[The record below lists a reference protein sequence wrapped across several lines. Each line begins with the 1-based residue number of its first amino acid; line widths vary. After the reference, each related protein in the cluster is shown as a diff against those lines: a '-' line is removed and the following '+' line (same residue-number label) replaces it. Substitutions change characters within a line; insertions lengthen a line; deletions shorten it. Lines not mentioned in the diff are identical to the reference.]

1 MEVPVKFEGLSSLA
15 KVAACAVSAL
25 ALVGFAGTA
34 DAQQRG
40 QRGVFTVIVDGS
52 STVFPISERA
62 AERFQG
68 KAAGAVRV
76 TVAES
81 GTGGGFR
88 KFCRG
93 ETHVQGA
100 SRPITASEMT
110 SCANSGVRYVE
121 LPIAF
126 DALTVVV
133 HPSNPL
139 KEITVA
145 DLKKIWQPEAQ
156 GRITNWKQVNP
167 SFPDLPLTLY
177 GPGAASGTFD
187 YFTEAVNGKAKASR
201 TDYTPSEDDNVLVQG
216 VAGDRGAMGY
226 FGMAYYEENKSRL
239 RALAI
244 NNGKGGVYPTSDAVA
259 KAQYLPLA
267 RPIFIYINVDALGR
281 KPVADFVNYYLTN
294 GAQIADEVGYVGLP
308 ANAYTIGL
316 DRVKKRD
323 AGTAFGGKADIGA
336 SIQEVLGRKLVKL
349 PAPQ

>member
-1 MEVPVKFEGLSSLA
+1 MKFQGLSGFARLTA
-15 KVAACAVSAL
+15 GAVSAL
-25 ALVGFAGTA
+25 ALVGFAGVA
-34 DAQQRG
+34 NAQQKAAAT
-40 QRGVFTVIVDGS
+40 RGVFTVVVDGS
-52 STVFPISERA
+52 STVFPISEAA
-62 AERFQG
+62 AEKFQAQ
-68 KAAGAVRV
+68 AAGKVRV

-110 SCANSGVRYVE
+110 TCANSGVRYVE

-133 HPSNPL
+133 NPGNPL

-167 SFPDLPLTLY
+167 AFPDQALSLY

-216 VAGDRGAMGY
+216 VAGDKGGMGY
-226 FGMAYYEENKSRL
+226 FGMAYYEANKSRL
-239 RALAI
+239 RALAV
-244 NNGKGGVYPTSDAVA
+244 NNGKGGVYPTADAVA
-259 KAQYLPLA
+259 KGQYVPLA
-267 RPIFIYINVDALGR
+267 RPIFVYINADALSR
-281 KPVADFVNYYLTN
+281 KPVADYVNYYLSN
-294 GAQIADEVGYVGLP
+294 GPALAKQVGYVPLP
-308 ANAYTIGL
+308 AAAYTTGL
-316 DRVKKRD
+316 TRVKTK
-323 AGTAFGGKADIGA
+323 AVGTAFGGKSDIGA
-336 SIQEVLGRKLVKL
+336 SIEEVLGRKLVAL
-349 PAPQ
+349 PPPQ